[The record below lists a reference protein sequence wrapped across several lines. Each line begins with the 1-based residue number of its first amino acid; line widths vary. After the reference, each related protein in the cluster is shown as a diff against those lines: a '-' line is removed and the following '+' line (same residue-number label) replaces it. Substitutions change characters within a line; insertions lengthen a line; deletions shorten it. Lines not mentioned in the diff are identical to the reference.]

1 MVSEILAFGIWNIA
15 QGIQNPTND
24 WNWKP
29 VPGIRNPLSG
39 IQNPRLLDSLTR
51 GELAN
56 ITSCVE
62 DAGFFRGK
70 GKFSRTRA
78 RPREEKGLLF
88 LFVCFPLHELHNKL
102 TQLTSACHV
111 LYEIEFYMNQTNF
124 EFCQLLLF
132 FYYSLKIFIYSF
144 FYLRTSEGHGCSC
157 KGWLSTLQEGGGGMG
172 RLWWGMN
179 GIHQNR
185 PFFKMASRQNFL
197 LFSGWIAVHY
207 FSEPFGQT
215 FGSARVSFFFCLKEE
230 NSNTRKMRNKFI
242 FRAPGENRTHDPP
255 SFSCLFLC
263 LFVFINIITFKLLLL
278 LLPEARETRKWPID

>member
-1 MVSEILAFGIWNIA
+1 MIGTENQYLE
-15 QGIQNPTND
+15 
-24 WNWKP
+24 
-29 VPGIRNPLSG
+29 SG
-39 IQNPRLLDSLTR
+39 IHWVESRIQDSWIPLV
-51 GELAN
+51 N

-132 FYYSLKIFIYSF
+132 FYYSLKILIYSF

-157 KGWLSTLQEGGGGMG
+157 KGWLLTLQERRGGGVWRGFG
-172 RLWWGMN
+172 GGW
-179 GIHQNR
+179 
-185 PFFKMASRQNFL
+185 MASAKIVPFSKWLRGKTSSFL
-197 LFSGWIAVHY
+197 VG
-207 FSEPFGQT
+207 PCG
-215 FGSARVSFFFCLKEE
+215 
-230 NSNTRKMRNKFI
+230 
-242 FRAPGENRTHDPP
+242 
-255 SFSCLFLC
+255 
-263 LFVFINIITFKLLLL
+263 
-278 LLPEARETRKWPID
+278 